1 MKRITVFL
9 AFFSLLLGI
18 IIINSCKKDVVIP
31 TLTTASVTDITINSA
46 TAGGSITKDGGATV
60 TARGVCWGTTANPVI
75 SGSHTSDNSGT
86 GSFTSNLTN
95 LAPNTQYHLR
105 AYATNKAG
113 TAYGADVTFTTTA
126 IVISTL
132 TTTAVTGITLTT
144 AASGG
149 NITADGGGA
158 VTARGVCWATTANP
172 VIGATNTTTDGTGTG
187 VFTSAI
193 TGLLPGTP
201 YHIRAYATNSAGTA
215 YGADVPFTTLSVA
228 VPTVTTTA
236 VTGMTLTTAA
246 SGGNVIADGGAAV
259 TVRGVCWAT
268 TVNPVIGA
276 TNTTSNGTGTGVF
289 TSNLTGLLPG
299 TPYHVRAYATN
310 SAGTA
315 YGADVPFSTTAVGL
329 PTLTTDAVTGLTLT
343 TAISG
348 GNITAD
354 GGGAV
359 TARGVC
365 WATTASPIIGATNT
379 TTDGT
384 GTGVFV
390 SNITGLLPGTPY
402 HVRAY
407 ATNSAGT
414 AYGADVPF
422 TTNPVVVPTLTTT
435 AVTGLTLT
443 TAISGGNITADG
455 GGAVT
460 ARGVCWATTAS
471 PIIGATNTTTDGT
484 GTGVFVS
491 NITGLLPGT
500 PYHVRAYATN
510 SAGTAYGA
518 DVPFTTNPVVVPT
531 LTTTAV
537 TGVTLTTAATGGNI
551 TDDGGGAVTARG
563 ICWATTLNPVIGAT
577 NTTTNGTGTGVFVSN
592 ITGLLPGTPYH
603 VRAYATNSAGTAY
616 GADFP
621 FTTTA
626 AVAPTLTTVAITALG
641 ATSAVSGGV
650 ITSDGGSAVTVSGIC
665 WGTTA
670 LPVIGALNTTTDG
683 LLTGTFPSTMT
694 GLTDGTT
701 YYVRAYATNAI
712 GTSYGN
718 QLTLLTK
725 VADNDGNTYNTV
737 KIGNQVWMAQNLATT
752 KYNDNS
758 SIPNLTLAAAWIAEN
773 GTAGHNGAYCWYNN
787 DGTTYK
793 PLYGAIYNWYA
804 VNTGNLCPT
813 GWHVPSDEEYQT
825 LELFLGMAPGTN
837 PGQVGAWED
846 RGTDQGTQMKN
857 TTGWSTGLPNL
868 NGTNTSGFSA
878 LPGGYRFGVDGSFQ
892 SLGQV
897 SYWWASDQVDA
908 TTAFYRR
915 LDGTLTTV
923 YRMGVLKSAGK
934 YIRCIK

>member
-1 MKRITVFL
+1 MMKRITVFL

-86 GSFTSNLTN
+86 GSFTSSLTD
-95 LAPNTQYHLR
+95 LTPKTGYH
-105 AYATNKAG
+105 
-113 TAYGADVTFTTTA
+113 V
-126 IVISTL
+126 
-132 TTTAVTGITLTT
+132 
-144 AASGG
+144 
-149 NITADGGGA
+149 
-158 VTARGVCWATTANP
+158 
-172 VIGATNTTTDGTGTG
+172 
-187 VFTSAI
+187 
-193 TGLLPGTP
+193 
-201 YHIRAYATNSAGTA
+201 RAYATNSAGTA
-215 YGADVPFTTLSVA
+215 YGDDAPFTTLAVA

-236 VTGMTLTTAA
+236 VTGMTLTAA
-246 SGGNVIADGGAAV
+246 ISGGNVTADGGAAV
-259 TVRGVCWAT
+259 TARGVCWAT

-315 YGADVPFSTTAVGL
+315 YGADVPFSTTAAGL

-365 WATTASPIIGATNT
+365 WATT
-379 TTDGT
+379 
-384 GTGVFV
+384 V
-390 SNITGLLPGTPY
+390 
-402 HVRAY
+402 
-407 ATNSAGT
+407 
-414 AYGADVPF
+414 
-422 TTNPVVVPTLTTT
+422 
-435 AVTGLTLT
+435 
-443 TAISGGNITADG
+443 
-455 GGAVT
+455 
-460 ARGVCWATTAS
+460 
-471 PIIGATNTTTDGT
+471 
-484 GTGVFVS
+484 
-491 NITGLLPGT
+491 
-500 PYHVRAYATN
+500 
-510 SAGTAYGA
+510 
-518 DVPFTTNPVVVPT
+518 
-531 LTTTAV
+531 
-537 TGVTLTTAATGGNI
+537 
-551 TDDGGGAVTARG
+551 
-563 ICWATTLNPVIGAT
+563 NPVIGAT

-603 VRAYATNSAGTAY
+603 VRAYATNSAGTSYGADVPFTTNPIVVPILSTTAVTGVTLTTAATGGNITDDGGAAVTVRGVCWATTVNPVIGATNTTSNGTGTGVFVSNITGLLPGTPYHVRAYATNSAGTAY
-616 GADFP
+616 GADIP

-626 AVAPTLTTVAITALG
+626 VEAPTLTTVAITALG

-650 ITSDGGSAVTVSGIC
+650 ITSDGGSAITVSGIC

-752 KYNDNS
+752 KYNNNS
-758 SIPNLTLAAAWIAEN
+758 SIPNLTLNAAWIAEN
-773 GTAGHNGAYCWYNN
+773 GTVGHNGAYCWYNN

-813 GWHVPSDEEYQT
+813 GWHVPSDLEYQT

-837 PGQVGAWED
+837 PGEVGAWED

-857 TTGWSTGLPNL
+857 TTGWASGQ

-878 LPGGYRFGVDGSFQ
+878 LPGGYRFGVDGTFQ
-892 SLGQV
+892 ALNQQ

-908 TTAFYRR
+908 ATAFYRR
-915 LDGTLTTV
+915 LDGPLTTV

-934 YIRCIK
+934 YVRCIK

>member
-1 MKRITVFL
+1 MAIMNKITTILFLVFL
-9 AFFSLLLGI
+9 IFGI
-18 IIINSCKKDVVIP
+18 VLITGCRKDPVIP
-31 TLTTASVTDITINSA
+31 TLTTANVTDITINSA
-46 TAGGSITKDGGATV
+46 TTGGSITKDGGATV

-113 TAYGADVTFTTTA
+113 TAYGADVTFATTA

-435 AVTGLTLT
+435 AVTGVTLT
-443 TAISGGNITADG
+443 AAASGGNITA
-455 GGAVT
+455 
-460 ARGVCWATTAS
+460 
-471 PIIGATNTTTDGT
+471 
-484 GTGVFVS
+484 
-491 NITGLLPGT
+491 
-500 PYHVRAYATN
+500 
-510 SAGTAYGA
+510 
-518 DVPFTTNPVVVPT
+518 
-531 LTTTAV
+531 
-537 TGVTLTTAATGGNI
+537 
-551 TDDGGGAVTARG
+551 DGGGAVTARG